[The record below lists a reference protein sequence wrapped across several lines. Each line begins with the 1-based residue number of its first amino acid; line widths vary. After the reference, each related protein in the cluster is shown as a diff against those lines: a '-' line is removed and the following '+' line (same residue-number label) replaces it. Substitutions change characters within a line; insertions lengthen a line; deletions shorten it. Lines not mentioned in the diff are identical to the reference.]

1 MPIQFTVLQLLDATH
16 GSLAEIELA
25 HPDLPAEGGTRWLWI
40 ESATVTSLQIVGSG
54 GNPSKRIFDCAVLTF
69 DGHHGELAWPSGR
82 REALLVDPG
91 CTLRPEFRRLVHQH
105 LN

>member
-1 MPIQFTVLQLLDATH
+1 MPIHYTVLQLLNAAH

-25 HPDLPAEGGTRWLWI
+25 HPGLSEGSGTRWLWI
-40 ESATVTSLQIVGSG
+40 ESTTVMALQVVGSG
-54 GNPSKRIFDCAVLTF
+54 GNPSKRIFDYAVLTL

-82 REALLVDPG
+82 REMLSVDPERAL
-91 CTLRPEFRRLVHQH
+91 CPKFRQLVHQH